1 MTTSTPI
8 HRCMTDIGA
17 LADILLLGTDVT
29 PVGPN
34 IIPAVMRPAGMSVEP
49 LEHLLSHPTRVRAH
63 YTTDDL
69 DDLIRYVQEHGATE
83 DDPHIYLDAPA
94 APATA
99 FAGTAT
105 AVAVLDHGNRD
116 RPLWRDHRATWAP
129 TLHPALEALGALV
142 NRPVTQDALLDY
154 LDAWGYLMG
163 FARPDGTAVAFPQ
176 ARAAIA
182 AMNIETLRSLR
193 GEVGDFQRQKGALE
207 TISIQPNLPTAW
219 RITCDP
225 WLGLPQRDID
235 IRLSPTD
242 AGGLAVKLTVL
253 RWPLLVLD
261 LQRDVRRVLLEAFND
276 GTDSDGAP
284 LRVTVLRGK
293 YS

>member
-1 MTTSTPI
+1 MTTQTDTETAALAEIIRAGTNITPI
-8 HRCMTDIGA
+8 
-17 LADILLLGTDVT
+17 
-29 PVGPN
+29 PN
-34 IIPAVMRPAGMSVEP
+34 GNNSIPAVLCPAGMSVAD
-49 LEHLLSHPTRVRAH
+49 LEHLLPNPTRVRAK
-63 YTTDDL
+63 YKTDDL
-69 DDLIRYVQEHGATE
+69 DDLIRYVQEHATTE

-99 FAGTAT
+99 FTGTAT

-116 RPLWRDHRATWAP
+116 HPLWRDHRATWTP

-142 NRPVTQDALLDY
+142 NRPVGQDALLDY

-163 FARPDGTAVAFPQ
+163 FARPDGTAVPFPQ
-176 ARAAIA
+176 ARAAIS
-182 AMNIETLRSLR
+182 AMNIETLKSLR
-193 GEVGDFQRQKGALE
+193 GEVGDFQRQKGSLE
-207 TISIQPNLPTAW
+207 TISIQPSRPTAW
-219 RITCDP
+219 RLTCDP

-261 LQRDVRRVLLEAFND
+261 LQRDVRRVLLEAFD
-276 GTDSDGAP
+276 YGTEPDAPP